1 MLIRG
6 RGLIPVTL
14 AALALG
20 AATAVPV
27 ATADASTAGYT
38 QACSAANLQIRLGLA
53 DGAAGTVYQQVHFR
67 NTGSSPCT
75 IDGYPRF
82 VYLNHAGDRI
92 GFPAA
97 PTGAHHAVTLR
108 SGGAGV
114 AALGIPD
121 WQNFP
126 AGRCHARHATQLV
139 VRAPGT
145 SHSRVL
151 DLSVKVCTTKF
162 GRSTSLAVRH
172 HF

>member
-1 MLIRG
+1 MKIRG
-6 RGLIPVTL
+6 RGLIPATL
-14 AALALG
+14 ASLALAAG
-20 AATAVPV
+20 GAVPM
-27 ATADASTAGYT
+27 ATADATAAGYAPT
-38 QACSAANLQIRLGLA
+38 CTSANLRVRLGLSE
-53 DGAAGTVYQQVHFR
+53 GAAGTVYQQVHFR
-67 NTGSSPCT
+67 NISSSPCT

-97 PTGAHHAVTLR
+97 PTGPHHAVTLR
-108 SGGAGV
+108 AGGAGV

-126 AGRCHARHATQLV
+126 AGRCHARHATQLR

-145 SHSRVL
+145 IHPRVL
-151 DLSVKVCTTKF
+151 DFAVKVCTTKF
-162 GRSTSLAVRH
+162 GRSMSLAVRH